1 MNRERG
7 EKGDVRIE
15 NDDRVKHIVHVRVS
29 EPVPSTQTDTK
40 AMMADSDLNFR
51 TDERYTVSPNS
62 VMKVRTVGGSEE
74 SGHVKV
80 IAELED
86 GATIERWIEIPTQY
100 VWTIDIASD
109 GELTWKWVGIE

>member
-1 MNRERG
+1 MDRERG

-15 NDDRVKHIVHVRVS
+15 NNDTAEHIVRVRIS
-29 EPVPSTQTDTK
+29 ELVPSTQTDTK
-40 AMMADSDLNFR
+40 AITTDSALEFR
-51 TDERYTVSPNS
+51 IDERYTVSPNS
-62 VMKVRTVGGSEE
+62 VTKVGTIGGSEE
-74 SGHVKV
+74 SGRVKV
-80 IAELED
+80 VGKLED